1 MKINLIIKIFLPTIL
16 IVFCVFNQ
24 IYTPKWS
31 IYLQNSIFDHYQ
43 NIAPRISDTNHV
55 YIIDIDEI
63 SLGKIGQWPWP
74 RYIFSDLIEILNSEY
89 KVAAIGFDILFS
101 EVDRLSPNLI
111 FKEINKKKDINI
123 DPKVILNFDDYDTIF
138 GNSINDAKNIVLS
151 ISLNSNTSENK
162 YIKKSSQSL
171 VGGDPMGNLI
181 INENFVSNLEVFSK
195 KAAGQGF
202 INSAMDVDGIIRKVP
217 VISTLKSFLDKKSY
231 IVPSFGFELL
241 RVAQNSN
248 NFIIKSN
255 KFGSLVYPIAIKNKE
270 FTHKLDKSGNAW
282 IKFSKFPQNRL
293 IPINKILDKSYKGP
307 LKNKIVIVGSSAAG
321 LKDSILTP
329 LESNIIGSE
338 IHAQYIENAINNSFL
353 EKPSYVNGLEIFFT
367 IIFSIIIIF
376 VVYYKSA
383 IFSSILS
390 LFFSL
395 ILICSSWFS
404 FNYLNI
410 LVDPSLSLISA
421 IGTWIIM
428 TSIVYL
434 DEQKE
439 KRFLK
444 NAFGRY
450 LSPYM
455 VEELSKNPNQL
466 KLAGDN
472 KIITVMFCDIRN
484 FTSIS
489 ETFVN
494 KPEELTNIL
503 NNILNPLSE
512 IILKHNGTIDKYM
525 GDCIMAFWNAPLDNS
540 EHGSDALLCSL
551 EMIDSIKKLN
561 FEIKNK
567 FEVEEIAIGIGLNSG
582 LATVGNMGSNLRLDY
597 SIIGDCVNLCSRLEG
612 QSKLLSVPIVIGENL
627 VNGDFFGDNK
637 ESFLNEFQ
645 IIELD
650 NVAVKGKA
658 KGTKCYTILSS
669 HNHIDNEY
677 LSIHYQFLNRYYEGN
692 FKQSLIKL
700 KVLLKIKN
708 ILYEYYKTMEE
719 RCKSLDEQQIKDWNG
734 ITISKIK

>member
-1 MKINLIIKIFLPTIL
+1 MKINLIIKIFLPTIFIL
-16 IVFCVFNQ
+16 SCVFNQ
-24 IYTPKWS
+24 IYSPKWS
-31 IYLQNSIFDHYQ
+31 IYLQNTIFDHYQ
-43 NIAPRISDTNHV
+43 NISPKISYTNHV

-63 SLGKIGQWPWP
+63 SLRKIGQWPWP
-74 RYIFSDLIEILNSEY
+74 RYIFSNLIEILNSEY

-101 EVDRLSPNLI
+101 EKDRLSPNHI

-123 DPKVILNFDDYDTIF
+123 DPKIIQTFDDYDKIF
-138 GNSINDAKNIVLS
+138 GNSISEAKNIVLS
-151 ISLNSNTSENK
+151 ISLNPNTTENK
-162 YIKKSSQSL
+162 YIKKASLSL
-171 VGGDPMGNLI
+171 VGGDPIESLI
-181 INENFVSNLEVFSK
+181 INENFVSNLEVFTK
-195 KAAGQGF
+195 KSAGQGF

-217 VISTLKSFLDKKSY
+217 VISTLKSSLDKKNY

-248 NFIIKSN
+248 NFLIKS
-255 KFGSLVYPIAIKNKE
+255 KEFGSLVYPIAIKNKE

-282 IKFSKFPQNRL
+282 IRFSKFPQNRL
-293 IPINKILDKSYKGP
+293 IPVNKILDKSYKGS

-338 IHAQYIENAINNSFL
+338 IHAQYIENAIDNSFL
-353 EKPSYVNGLEIFFT
+353 EKPAYMGGLEIFFT
-367 IIFSIIIIF
+367 IIFSLIIIF

-390 LFFSL
+390 LFFLL
-395 ILICSSWFS
+395 ILISSSWFS
-404 FNYLNI
+404 FNYLKI
-410 LVDPSLSLISA
+410 LVDPSLSLISSM
-421 IGTWIIM
+421 GTWIIM

-455 VEELSKNPNQL
+455 VEELSKNPDQL

-472 KIITVMFCDIRN
+472 KVITVMFCDIRN
-484 FTSIS
+484 FTTIS
-489 ETFVN
+489 ETFLK
-494 KPEELTNIL
+494 KPQELTSIL
-503 NNILNPLSE
+503 NSILNPLSE

-551 EMIDSIKKLN
+551 EMIDRLKKLN
-561 FEIKNK
+561 FEIKNRFK
-567 FEVEEIAIGIGLNSG
+567 VEEIAIGIGLNSG

-612 QSKLLSVPIVIGENL
+612 QSKILNVPIVIGENL
-627 VNGDFFGDNK
+627 VKGNFFGNNK
-637 ESFLNEFQ
+637 ESILNECQ

-658 KGTKCYTILSS
+658 KGTRCYTILSS
-669 HNHIDNEY
+669 HDHIENEH
-677 LSIHYQFLNRYYEGN
+677 LNIHYEFLKVYYEGN

-708 ILYEYYKTMEE
+708 ILYQYYKAMEE

-734 ITISKIK
+734 ISSSKIK